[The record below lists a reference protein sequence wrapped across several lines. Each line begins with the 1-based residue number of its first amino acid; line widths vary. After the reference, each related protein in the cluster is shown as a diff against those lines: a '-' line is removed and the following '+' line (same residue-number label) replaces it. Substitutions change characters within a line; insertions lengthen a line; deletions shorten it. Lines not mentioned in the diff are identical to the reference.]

1 MRNYIDEIKTLPL
14 FTGIKHE
21 DLEPMLTC
29 LGSYLKTYK
38 KGQFVSL
45 AEEPLKCVGVLLSGK
60 VHMIKEDL
68 WGNKTILVLIK
79 EGGVFG
85 ETFACGSDMVS
96 TVTFVT
102 ASECKVLFMPFDRIL
117 HSCNLSCVFHH
128 RLIENMVRLIA
139 DKNVQFLERLEVASK
154 RTLREKILSFLSAQ
168 AEFHDNREFVI
179 SMGRLE
185 LADYLCVDRSALT
198 RELSNMEDDGLIEYE
213 KNRFKILQ

>member
-1 MRNYIDEIKTLPL
+1 MRTYIEEIKNLPL
-14 FTGIKHE
+14 FTGIKYD
-21 DLEPMLTC
+21 DLEPMLAC
-29 LGSYLKTYK
+29 LGSYMKTYK
-38 KGQFVSL
+38 KGEFISL
-45 AEEPLKCVGVLLSGK
+45 AEEPLKCVGVVLSGK

-96 TVTFVT
+96 TVTFAT
-102 ASECKVLFMPFDRIL
+102 ASECKILFMPFDRIL

-154 RTLREKILSFLSAQ
+154 KNLREKILSFLSAQ
-168 AEFHDNREFVI
+168 AELHDGREFEI
-179 SMGRLE
+179 QMGRLE
-185 LADYLCVDRSALT
+185 LADYLCVNRSALT
-198 RELSNMEDDGLIEYE
+198 RELSNMKTDGLIDYE
-213 KNRFKILQ
+213 KNKFKILR

>member
-154 RTLREKILSFLSAQ
+154 RTRGRRSCHFCQPRRSSMITVNSSSAWGGWSWPTIC
-168 AEFHDNREFVI
+168 ASIGVH
-179 SMGRLE
+179 
-185 LADYLCVDRSALT
+185 
-198 RELSNMEDDGLIEYE
+198 
-213 KNRFKILQ
+213 

>member
-1 MRNYIDEIKTLPL
+1 MRDYIDEIKNLPL
-14 FTGIKHE
+14 FTGIKYD

-29 LGSYLKTYK
+29 LGSYMKTYK
-38 KGQFVSL
+38 KGEFISL
-45 AEEPLKCVGVLLSGK
+45 AEEPLKCVGIVLSGK

-79 EGGVFG
+79 KGGVFG

-96 TVTFVT
+96 TVTFAA
-102 ASECKVLFMPFDRIL
+102 ASECKILFMPFDRIL

-154 RTLREKILSFLSAQ
+154 KNLREKILSFLSAQ
-168 AEFHDNREFVI
+168 AELHEGRTFEI
-179 SMGRLE
+179 QMGRLE

-198 RELSNMEDDGLIEYE
+198 RELSNMKADGLIDYE
-213 KNRFKILQ
+213 KNKFNILR